1 LEQTKFSDSQLR
13 NHRRINGRKK
23 DIKDKEEK
31 VRERERERERNL

>member
-23 DIKDKEEK
+23 GIKDIKAT
-31 VRERERERERNL
+31 